1 MRIRLKETTK
11 KKKKKKKPLLPHPV
25 NFRAVS
31 STHACLHT
39 VHLTVLAILSL
50 LIEIFSRVHA
60 KGRGEGGIAVVISVL
75 ALLLVVFRVTGY
87 GSERVNTRQRCS
99 FDHG

>member
-11 KKKKKKKPLLPHPV
+11 KKKKTLLPHPV

-60 KGRGEGGIAVVISVL
+60 KGRGEGGGGDSRSDFSFGTFVGRFPSD
-75 ALLLVVFRVTGY
+75 RVW
-87 GSERVNTRQRCS
+87 Q
-99 FDHG
+99 